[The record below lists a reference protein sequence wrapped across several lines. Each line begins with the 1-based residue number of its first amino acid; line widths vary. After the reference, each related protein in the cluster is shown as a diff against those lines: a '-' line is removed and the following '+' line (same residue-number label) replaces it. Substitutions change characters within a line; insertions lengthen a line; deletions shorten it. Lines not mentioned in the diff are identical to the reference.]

1 MIKVRMKWIW
11 LLGALILA
19 ILLLGVL
26 YILQQS
32 VTEGFYAT
40 TSNKPDLQS
49 DLTKMI
55 KSVTKIG
62 KKMLDPELWNYRI
75 HIMNLSP
82 VELARKQIAL
92 QNAS

>member
-1 MIKVRMKWIW
+1 MKWIW
-11 LLGALILA
+11 LLGTLILA

-26 YILQQS
+26 HYLQRS
-32 VTEGFYAT
+32 IVTEGFYAT
-40 TSNKPDLQS
+40 ESNKPDLQS

-55 KSVTKIG
+55 KSVTRIG
-62 KKMLDPELWNYRI
+62 KKMLDPDVWNYRI

>member
-1 MIKVRMKWIW
+1 MKLYW
-11 LLGALILA
+11 LLGAITLA

-26 YILQQS
+26 YMLRQS
-32 VTEGFYAT
+32 ITEGFYAT

-49 DLTKMI
+49 DITKMI

-92 QNAS
+92 EKKV

>member
-1 MIKVRMKWIW
+1 MVKVRMKWIW
-11 LLGALILA
+11 LLGALTLA

-26 YILQQS
+26 QLLQQS

-40 TSNKPDLQS
+40 ESNKPDLQA
-49 DLTKMI
+49 DITKMI
-55 KSVTKIG
+55 KSVTRIG

>member
-1 MIKVRMKWIW
+1 MGKIQWM
-11 LLGALILA
+11 LLVVGLA

-26 YILQQS
+26 SYLQGS
-32 VTEGFYAT
+32 IAEGFYVT
-40 TSNKPDLQS
+40 ESNKPDLQS
-49 DLTKMI
+49 DITKMI
-55 KSVTKIG
+55 KSVTRIG

-92 QNAS
+92 EKKV